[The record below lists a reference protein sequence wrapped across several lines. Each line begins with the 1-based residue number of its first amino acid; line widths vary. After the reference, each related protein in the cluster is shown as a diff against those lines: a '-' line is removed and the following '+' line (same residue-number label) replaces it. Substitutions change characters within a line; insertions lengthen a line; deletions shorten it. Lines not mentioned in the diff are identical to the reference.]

1 MKKKIVLILLVI
13 LVFLVTS
20 FIAFTY
26 IINKK
31 SQEKQQ
37 ELTTLNVTKG
47 LSVKYKASSN
57 TINVDDTLEFTVEGK
72 VSKGQAI
79 DWEIALEGNG
89 VAKKVNISLTKLDK
103 GGVFTEVSN
112 LSSYQMDNYKSIYTG
127 KPSDMMSLFEEEATQ
142 SFTTKYRLKI
152 KSNKVHTDDEK
163 LARFKVNIY
172 GMVVDNKGDI
182 ATSFLVNKANSED
195 FDYNSATD
203 EQKNQMWT
211 FSHGATEQ
219 LGATTDYRYIGK
231 DPNNYVVF
239 NNELWRIIGVF
250 DTDDGTGKITKRL
263 KIINFSTKGFDNNKA
278 GYFRFN
284 HFGLSFSNYGKN
296 NWSDSSS

>member
-13 LVFLVTS
+13 VVFLVTS
-20 FIAFTY
+20 FIAFTC

-31 SQEKQQ
+31 SQDKKREH
-37 ELTTLNVTKG
+37 TTLNVTKG
-47 LSVKYKASSN
+47 LNVKYKANSN

-79 DWEIALEGNG
+79 DWEIALEGDG

-103 GGVFTEVSN
+103 DGVFTEVSN

-152 KSNKVHTDDEK
+152 KSNKVHTADEK
-163 LARFKVNIY
+163 SAKFKVNIY

-203 EQKNQMWT
+203 EQKKSNVDI
-211 FSHGATEQ
+211 FSWC
-219 LGATTDYRYIGK
+219 
-231 DPNNYVVF
+231 N
-239 NNELWRIIGVF
+239 
-250 DTDDGTGKITKRL
+250 
-263 KIINFSTKGFDNNKA
+263 
-278 GYFRFN
+278 
-284 HFGLSFSNYGKN
+284 
-296 NWSDSSS
+296 